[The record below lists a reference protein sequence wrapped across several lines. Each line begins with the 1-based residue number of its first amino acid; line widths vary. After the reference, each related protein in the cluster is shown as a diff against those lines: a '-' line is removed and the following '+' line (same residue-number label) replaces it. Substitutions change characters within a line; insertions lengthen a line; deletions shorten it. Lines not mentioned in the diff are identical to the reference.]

1 MGVQCGL
8 EARAGA
14 LAGGRS
20 CQYQERQQ
28 LQPQRQSGLSFPFS
42 PVEAAQGGEG
52 DPALDGG
59 QDPEQ

>member
-1 MGVQCGL
+1 MAWGH
-8 EARAGA
+8 RAGA

-28 LQPQRQSGLSFPFS
+28 LQPQRQPGLRFPCY

-52 DPALDGG
+52 GPALDGG
-59 QDPEQ
+59 RDPEE